1 MLLIG
6 LTGGVATGKSTVVR
20 RLKELGAAVIDA
32 DQLAR
37 EVVEPGEPALE
48 EIRQRFGPEV
58 IGEDGQLDRARL
70 ARIVF
75 EDEEARKALE
85 AIVHPRIRSRMRAK
99 IEEFKAQ
106 GEPVVVCDI
115 PLLFETGVALDWV
128 DRTVVV
134 YAPKEVQ
141 LQRLMAR
148 NGLTLEEAE
157 RRIAAQMPTEEKARR
172 ADAVIDNSRGLEET
186 FRQVDALWKEWM
198 RDAAGTHRSRQEEG

>member
-198 RDAAGTHRSRQEEG
+198 QDAAGTHRPRQEEG

>member
-1 MLLIG
+1 VLLIG

-172 ADAVIDNSRGLEET
+172 ADAVIDNSRGLDET

-198 RDAAGTHRSRQEEG
+198 RDAAGTHRPRQEEG